1 MASWTDTNIPQFNP
15 YVQQLPVEAMVQVG
29 MHKQKQYEEGIQKIQ
44 TNIDNI
50 AGLDVMRDIDKV
62 YLQSKLNELGNNLK
76 TVAAGDFSNFQLVN
90 SVNGMTTQIVK
101 DKNVQTA
108 VQSTAKARKELA
120 LMEEDRK
127 AGKLTPDNE
136 YYFNTKLNNWYS
148 DSELGK
154 SFNQDYIKNFDV
166 LKFAKET
173 FDAIKPDNYTFD
185 EVYQKDANGNYLRDK
200 RTGNLVLSEAMT
212 TLKEEGYLPQKLE
225 ATINQIFSDPR
236 VEQQLGISG
245 EYYYRNASP
254 EALVVSVTS
263 HVTKQRI
270 ELGDKLDELNI
281 RLQADP
287 NNAELRQAIKNTEL
301 ALSSANDSFNETTDL
316 IFSNP
321 DAVKGMLYKNDIRQN
336 YTNMFNFTK
345 KSTEVKDNP
354 RWKAQFD
361 LQKEANAQSRWAQ
374 TEARQRREFDLTYNQ
389 KERHKILDQTTELEK
404 AKIAAA
410 AKLGGATGGMTA
422 DLYQD
427 VESQDFNDIMYNQT
441 QVENAATQKVG
452 TQLDLVW
459 SSTFDSNPKN
469 KELLKKEMTKK
480 YNGQDITREQAIKNI
495 LTVTAKSKNKSYD
508 DYVLSLTKSILTTYN
523 TPKGQAKL
531 EKENFALYEKL
542 IAYQEAEQK
551 FKIENQ
557 INKNIKEV
565 TSNSFYNKLEKI
577 PFQEKVISI
586 GNRNYTLTKQDAI
599 DLAVISKYEN
609 KSWISKAYGTPEA
622 EAFKT
627 AAQAAKSRLE
637 KSGKAEFIPYIEK
650 LTDYGYA
657 DNKGAGKR
665 QKAQPD
671 RVGGMPA
678 EAKTYNTFLEVF
690 DMYDNIDNDTFKD
703 NVVKTAEAVRKYRNV
718 IPNIAGGIT
727 TGDDKTDK
735 VILENLKFVANV
747 YDKNENALGVDAED
761 VVKGLKGVK
770 DYQELRNLNIIK
782 GVEKD
787 ASGLPTPYIGIGKA
801 KLYLNEKEAT
811 AFNINPNTIYND
823 EVVTATEGL
832 INSNGGTSSYGPIND
847 IATYRQES
855 AAMDTRNFPG
865 LSGSK
870 YITKVNFLKSRDKYY
885 PYIYINDGEREKI
898 VPIPASDPNLGK
910 LMREVLPSYIT
921 PPVLE
926 NLLNQK

>member
-29 MHKQKQYEEGIQKIQ
+29 MQKQQQYDQGIEKIQ

-50 AGLDVMRDIDKV
+50 AGLDVMRDIDKT

-90 SVNGMTTQIVK
+90 SVNGMTTQITK

-136 YYFNTKLNNWYS
+136 YYFNNKLNSWYS

-166 LKFAKET
+166 IKFAKET
-173 FDAIKPDNYTFD
+173 FDAIKPDGYSFD
-185 EVYQKDANGNYLRDK
+185 EIYQKDANGNYIKDK

-245 EYYYRNASP
+245 EYHYRSASP
-254 EALVVSVTS
+254 ETLITSVTS
-263 HVTKQRI
+263 NVTKQRM

-301 ALSSANDSFNETTDL
+301 ALSSANDSLNETTDL

-321 DAVKGMLYKNDIRQN
+321 DAVKGMLYKNDTRQN

-374 TEARQRREFDLTYNQ
+374 TESRQRREFDLTYSQ
-389 KERHKILDQTTELEK
+389 KERHKILDQRTELEK

-410 AKLGGATGGMTA
+410 AKLGKASEGMTEN
-422 DLYQD
+422 LPQD
-427 VESQDFNDIMYNQT
+427 VESEKFNTIMYNQT
-441 QVENAATQKVG
+441 EVENAATQKVG

-459 SSTFDSNPKN
+459 SSVFGSNPKN
-469 KELLKKEMTKK
+469 QDLLRTEMTKK

-495 LTVTAKSKNKSYD
+495 LTLTAKSKNKDYD
-508 DYVLSLTKSILTTYN
+508 DYVLSLTDGILTTYN
-523 TPKGQAKL
+523 TPKGQTKL
-531 EKENFALYEKL
+531 KKENFALYEKL
-542 IAYQEAEQK
+542 TAYQEAEQ
-551 FKIENQ
+551 FYKIQND
-557 INKNIKEV
+557 IDKNVKKDA
-565 TSNSFYNKLEKI
+565 SSSFNTNLQKV
-577 PFQEKVISI
+577 PFQEKII
-586 GNRNYTLTKQDAI
+586 TFAGKKYTLTKQDAI
-599 DLAVISKYEN
+599 DLAVIAKYED

-622 EAFKT
+622 EAYKT

-637 KSGKAEFIPYIEK
+637 KAGKSTFITEVENVPESERELYSLYPSKIAPKEWGIQHVMEDVYNHYNKIDGDQFKDYIEK
-650 LTDYGYA
+650 TS
-657 DNKGAGKR
+657 N
-665 QKAQPD
+665 
-671 RVGGMPA
+671 
-678 EAKTYNTFLEVF
+678 
-690 DMYDNIDNDTFKD
+690 
-703 NVVKTAEAVRKYRNV
+703 AVRKYRTVVPNV
-718 IPNIAGGIT
+718 AGGVT
-727 TGDDKTDK
+727 TGDDTSDK
-735 VILENLKFVANV
+735 RILENLKSVANV
-747 YDKNENALGVDAED
+747 YSRNENAVGVDAGD
-761 VVKGLKGVK
+761 VVKGLSGIKN
-770 DYQELRNLNIIK
+770 YQDLRILNVIK

-787 ASGLPTPYIGIGKA
+787 ASGVPTPYIGIGKA
-801 KLYLNEKEAT
+801 KLYLNKSEAS

-823 EVVTATEGL
+823 EVVLATEGL

-870 YITKVNFLKSRDKYY
+870 YTTKVNFLKSRDKYY